1 MRRSLDIA
9 NPQRVH
15 SPRVA
20 MTEADLY
27 TFLSKHKL
35 GVFASISDA
44 AVPQSALVGI
54 AVTPQLEIIFDTTK
68 DSRKYPNLIAR
79 PACSFVIGGWGTG
92 EQTVQYEGIAEELKP
107 PALARY
113 QETYFAAWPESLAH
127 LSWPGIV
134 YIVVRPTWI
143 RYSDFDQRPPLIR
156 EFTFRSASL

>member
-1 MRRSLDIA
+1 
-9 NPQRVH
+9 
-15 SPRVA
+15 

-27 TFLSKHKL
+27 AFLSKHKL
-35 GVFASISDA
+35 GIFASISGA

-113 QETYFAAWPESLAH
+113 QETYFAAWPDGPARTELARNRLHRRTSHVDSL
-127 LSWPGIV
+127 
-134 YIVVRPTWI
+134 
-143 RYSDFDQRPPLIR
+143 QRL
-156 EFTFRSASL
+156 RSAPSANPRIHFSLRLFVDARHIVLGTNAWLLVH

>member
-1 MRRSLDIA
+1 
-9 NPQRVH
+9 
-15 SPRVA
+15 

-35 GVFASISDA
+35 GILASVSDTA
-44 AVPQSALVGI
+44 TPQSALVGI

-113 QETYFAAWPESLAH
+113 QETYFAAWPDSLAH

-156 EFTFRSASL
+156 EFTFRV